1 MVNMFLKTI
10 SGIWPMLLIVSV
22 IISTIRITYLVY
34 NKKKIEIH
42 KELLMFFF
50 IVYILLLYYI
60 VTFQDN
66 NYGTNNFVPFKEM
79 LRYNVNS
86 TLFIKNVLG
95 NIVLFIP
102 LGLFVSL
109 YIKNKSFF
117 ITFILSFI
125 ISCSIEYVQSLIGR
139 TVDIDD
145 VILNTTGGLVG
156 YIIYKLVN
164 RFAYKLPKF
173 MRKAIFLDILSL
185 LFVLAIM
192 YMAIKTEFWRYL
204 S

>member
-10 SGIWPMLLIVSV
+10 SGVWPMLLIVSV
-22 IISTIRITYLVY
+22 IILTIRITYLFY
-34 NKKKIEIH
+34 NKKKIELH
-42 KELLMFFF
+42 KELLMFLF
-50 IVYILLLYYI
+50 IVYVLLLYYI
-60 VTFQDN
+60 VSFQDN

-79 LRYNVNS
+79 FRYDINS
-86 TLFIKNVLG
+86 SLFIKNVIG

-109 YIKNKSFF
+109 YIKSRNFF
-117 ITFILSFI
+117 ITLILSMI

-145 VILNTTGGLVG
+145 VILNTTGGLIG
-156 YIIYKLVN
+156 YIIYKLGN
-164 RFAYKLPKF
+164 KFAYKLPKF
-173 MRKAIFLDILSL
+173 LKSSLVLDILSL

-192 YMAIKTEFWRYL
+192 YIAIKTEFWRYL

>member
-1 MVNMFLKTI
+1 MVNMFFNTI
-10 SGIWPMLLIVSV
+10 SGVWPMLLIVSV
-22 IISTIRITYLVY
+22 IILTIRITYLIY

-42 KELLMFFF
+42 KELLMFCF
-50 IVYILLLYYI
+50 IVYVLLLYYI

-79 LRYNVNS
+79 FRYDITS
-86 TLFIKNVLG
+86 SLFIKNVLG
-95 NIVLFIP
+95 NIMLFIP
-102 LGLFVSL
+102 LGLFISL
-109 YIKNKSFF
+109 YIRNRNF
-117 ITFILSFI
+117 IITVFLSFL
-125 ISCSIEYVQSLIGR
+125 ISCSIEYVQSVIGR

-145 VILNTTGGLVG
+145 VILNTFGGLIG
-156 YIIYKLVN
+156 YIIYKLGN
-164 RFAYKLPKF
+164 KFAYRLPKF
-173 MRKAIFLDILSL
+173 LKSTFILDILSL

>member
-1 MVNMFLKTI
+1 MVNMFFNTI
-10 SGIWPMLLIVSV
+10 SGVWPMLLIVSF
-22 IISTIRITYLVY
+22 IILTIRITYLIY

-42 KELLMFFF
+42 KELLMFCF
-50 IVYILLLYYI
+50 IVYVLLLYYI

-79 LRYNVNS
+79 FRYDITS
-86 TLFIKNVLG
+86 SLFIKNVLG
-95 NIVLFIP
+95 NIMLFIP
-102 LGLFVSL
+102 LGLFISL
-109 YIKNKSFF
+109 YIRNRNF
-117 ITFILSFI
+117 IITVFLSFL
-125 ISCSIEYVQSLIGR
+125 ISCSIEYVQSVIGR

-145 VILNTTGGLVG
+145 VILNTFGGLIG
-156 YIIYKLVN
+156 YIIYKLGN
-164 RFAYKLPKF
+164 KFAYRLPKF
-173 MRKAIFLDILSL
+173 LKSTFILDILSL

>member
-1 MVNMFLKTI
+1 MVNMFFKTI
-10 SGIWPMLLIVSV
+10 SGVWPMLLIVSV
-22 IISTIRITYLVY
+22 IILTIRITYLIY
-34 NKKKIEIH
+34 NKKKIELH
-42 KELLMFFF
+42 KELLMFLF
-50 IVYILLLYYI
+50 IVYVLLLYYI

-79 LRYNVNS
+79 FRYNINS
-86 TLFIKNVLG
+86 SLFIKNVIG

-109 YIKNKSFF
+109 YIKSKSFL
-117 ITFILSFI
+117 ITFMLSSV
-125 ISCSIEYVQSLIGR
+125 ISCSIEFVQSLIGR

-145 VILNTTGGLVG
+145 IILNTTGGLIG
-156 YIIYKLVN
+156 YIIYKLGN
-164 RFAYKLPKF
+164 KFAYKLPKF
-173 MRKAIFLDILSL
+173 LKSSFILDILSL

-192 YMAIKTEFWRYL
+192 YIAIKTEFWRYL